1 MPHKIDKAEWRPI
14 LRAAS
19 ELLARVVLAGVDG
32 RISRDEA
39 AAILAAQGSPA
50 PATFSGNGH
59 KHPEEAAPAPL

>member
-39 AAILAAQGSPA
+39 AAIL
-50 PATFSGNGH
+50 
-59 KHPEEAAPAPL
+59 PLAERFVASIRGALED